1 MWNRDLYHQRQQGK
15 LQFLI
20 KDLQSFLRFLRSYGK
35 IRLYVIF
42 DFFEKLKDALV
53 SVLHQ
58 KRGKYTRPFLHFGT
72 IALSFLWL
80 FLGHVY

>member
-1 MWNRDLYHQRQQGK
+1 MPEKNQVKKLSMWNRDLYHQRQQGK

-53 SVLHQ
+53 SDFTP
-58 KRGKYTRPFLHFGT
+58 KT
-72 IALSFLWL
+72 W
-80 FLGHVY
+80 